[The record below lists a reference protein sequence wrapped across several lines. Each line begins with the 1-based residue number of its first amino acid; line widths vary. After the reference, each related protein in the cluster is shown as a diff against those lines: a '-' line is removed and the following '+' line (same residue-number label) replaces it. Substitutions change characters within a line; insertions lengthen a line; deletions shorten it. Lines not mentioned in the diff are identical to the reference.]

1 MSDEAK
7 SDTPVESV
15 EDAKF
20 DRAKEAV
27 NEGLN
32 AARERF
38 REVATEARGH
48 AGRINADLRQ
58 GAGRAGEA
66 ARERYAQ
73 FSENV
78 RDGYHKARKDFDG
91 LSENVNEYV
100 RDNPGKSVVVAA
112 VGGFV
117 LGLLMRGRRGG
128 S

>member
-1 MSDEAK
+1 MSDEEKTETEAGA
-7 SDTPVESV
+7 DGG
-15 EDAKF
+15 AKF
-20 DRAKEAV
+20 EKTKEAV

-38 REVATEARGH
+38 REVASDARGR
-48 AGRINADLRQ
+48 ATQIGSGLREGAD
-58 GAGRAGEA
+58 RAGEA

-100 RDNPGKSVVVAA
+100 RDNPGKSVLTAA
-112 VGGFV
+112 AAGFV
-117 LGLLMRGRRGG
+117 IGLLMRGRR
-128 S
+128 SDS